1 MGEPIL
7 LLDFLRGFIHIRGIE
22 DISPI
27 TYTWLI
33 MIGLIGLAYL
43 AMRKATIVPN
53 PVQNVIELVMLGLN
67 SLIKDTMGD
76 KGKPFIPLLVAEVF
90 FIFTAN
96 MLGIIPGFYSP
107 TASLNTTAAMAIV
120 VFLLTHVIGIKTHGF
135 KYVKSF
141 MGPVWWLTP
150 LFIPVEIISHLSRPL
165 SLSVRLFGNI
175 KGEDLVFFILLVLV
189 PYLIPLPILLLM
201 ILTSVLQTFV
211 FVLLTMLYISGAME
225 EAH

>member
-1 MGEPIL
+1 MEHPIL
-7 LLDFLRGFIHIRGIE
+7 LLDFFHIPGIGYA
-22 DISPI
+22 PHI

-33 MIGLIGLAYL
+33 MIILIGLSYL
-43 AMRKATIVPN
+43 AMRRATIVPN

-67 SLIKDTMGD
+67 NLIKDTMGD
-76 KGKPFIPLLVAEVF
+76 KGKPFIPLLVAEAF

-96 MLGIIPGFYSP
+96 MMGIIPGFNSP
-107 TASLNTTAAMAIV
+107 TSDLNTTAAMAIV
-120 VFLLTHVIGIKTHGF
+120 VFLLTHIIGVKTHGF
-135 KYVKSF
+135 KYIKSF

-175 KGEDLVFFILLVLV
+175 RGEDLVFFILLVLV

>member
-1 MGEPIL
+1 MGHAP
-7 LLDFLRGFIHIRGIE
+7 H
-22 DISPI
+22 I

-33 MIGLIGLAYL
+33 MIVLIGLSYL
-43 AMRKATIVPN
+43 AMRRADIVPN

-67 SLIKDTMGD
+67 NLIKDTMGE

-96 MLGIIPGFYSP
+96 IIGIIPGFHSP
-107 TASLNTTAAMAIV
+107 TASLNTTAAMAMV
-120 VFLLTHVIGIKTHGF
+120 VFVLTHIIGVKTHGF
-135 KYVKSF
+135 KYIKSF

-175 KGEDLVFFILLVLV
+175 RGEDLVFFILLILV

-211 FVLLTMLYISGAME
+211 FVLLTMLYISGALE

>member
-1 MGEPIL
+1 MEHPIL
-7 LLDFLRGFIHIRGIE
+7 LLDFFHIPGME
-22 DISPI
+22 HSPHV

-33 MIGLIGLAYL
+33 MIFLIGLSYL
-43 AMRKATIVPN
+43 AMRNASIMPN

-67 SLIKDTMGD
+67 NLIKDTMGE
-76 KGKPFIPLLVAEVF
+76 KGKPFIPLLVAEAF

-96 MLGIIPGFYSP
+96 MIGIIPGFHSP
-107 TASLNTTAAMAIV
+107 TADLNTTAAMAIV
-120 VFLLTHVIGIKTHGF
+120 VFILTHIIGIKTHGF

-175 KGEDLVFFILLVLV
+175 RGEDLVFFILLVLV

-201 ILTSVLQTFV
+201 ILTSILQTFV

>member
-1 MGEPIL
+1 MEHPIL
-7 LLDFLRGFIHIRGIE
+7 LLDFFHIPGME
-22 DISPI
+22 HSPHV

-33 MIGLIGLAYL
+33 MIFLIGLSYL
-43 AMRKATIVPN
+43 AMRKASIMPN

-67 SLIKDTMGD
+67 NLIKDTMGD
-76 KGKPFIPLLVAEVF
+76 KGKPFIPLLVAEAF

-96 MLGIIPGFYSP
+96 MIGIIPGFHSP
-107 TASLNTTAAMAIV
+107 TADLNTTAAMAIV
-120 VFLLTHVIGIKTHGF
+120 VFVLTHIIGVRTHGF
-135 KYVKSF
+135 KYIQSF

-175 KGEDLVFFILLVLV
+175 RGEDLVFFILLVLV

-201 ILTSVLQTFV
+201 ILTSILQTFV

>member
-1 MGEPIL
+1 MEEPIL
-7 LLDFLRGFIHIRGIE
+7 LLDFLRGLIHIRGIE
-22 DISPI
+22 DISPL

-33 MIGLIGLAYL
+33 MIVLIGLAYL

-67 SLIKDTMGD
+67 NLIKDTMGE
-76 KGKPFIPLLVAEVF
+76 KGKPFIPLLVAEAF

-96 MLGIIPGFYSP
+96 IIGIIPGFFSP
-107 TASLNTTAAMAIV
+107 TANLNTTAAIAIV
-120 VFLLTHVIGIKTHGF
+120 VFILTHIIGVKTHGF
-135 KYVKSF
+135 KYIKSF
-141 MGPVWWLTP
+141 MGPVWWLMP

-175 KGEDLVFFILLVLV
+175 RGEDLVFFILLVLV

>member
-1 MGEPIL
+1 MEEPIL
-7 LLDFLRGFIHIRGIE
+7 LLDFFHVPGIGYA
-22 DISPI
+22 PHI
-27 TYTWLI
+27 TYTWLV
-33 MIGLIGLAYL
+33 MILLIGLSYL
-43 AMRKATIVPN
+43 AMRRADVVPN

-67 SLIKDTMGD
+67 NLIKDTMGD
-76 KGKPFIPLLVAEVF
+76 KGKPFIPLLVAEAF

-107 TASLNTTAAMAIV
+107 TASLNTTAAIAIV
-120 VFLLTHVIGIKTHGF
+120 VFLLTHIIGVKTHGF
-135 KYVKSF
+135 KYIKSF

>member
-1 MGEPIL
+1 MEHPIL
-7 LLDFLRGFIHIRGIE
+7 LLDLFHIPGME
-22 DISPI
+22 HSPHI

-33 MIGLIGLAYL
+33 MIVLIGISYL

-67 SLIKDTMGD
+67 NLIKDTMGD
-76 KGKPFIPLLVAEVF
+76 KGKPFIPLLVAEAF

-96 MLGIIPGFYSP
+96 MIGIIPGFHSP
-107 TASLNTTAAMAIV
+107 TADLNTTAAIAVV
-120 VFLLTHVIGIKTHGF
+120 VFLLTHIIGVKTHGF
-135 KYVKSF
+135 KYIKSF
-141 MGPVWWLTP
+141 MGPIWWLTP
-150 LFIPVEIISHLSRPL
+150 LFIPIEIISHFSRPL

-175 KGEDLVFFILLVLV
+175 RGEDLVLFILLVLV

-211 FVLLTMLYISGAME
+211 FVLLTMLYISGALE

>member
-1 MGEPIL
+1 MEEPIL
-7 LLDFLRGFIHIRGIE
+7 LLGFLHGLIHIPGIE
-22 DISPI
+22 DVSPI

-33 MIGLIGLAYL
+33 MIVLIGLSYL
-43 AMRKATIVPN
+43 AMRKASIMPN
-53 PVQNVIELVMLGLN
+53 PVQNVVELVMLGLN
-67 SLIKDTMGD
+67 NLIKDTMGE

-96 MLGIIPGFYSP
+96 MIGIIPGFYSP
-107 TASLNTTAAMAIV
+107 TASLNTTAAIAIV
-120 VFLLTHVIGIKTHGF
+120 VFILTHIIGIKTHGF

-141 MGPVWWLTP
+141 MGPVWWLMP

>member
-1 MGEPIL
+1 MEEPIL
-7 LLDFLRGFIHIRGIE
+7 LLSFLQGLIHIRGIE

-33 MIGLIGLAYL
+33 MIGLIALAFL

-67 SLIKDTMGD
+67 NLIKDTMGD

-107 TASLNTTAAMAIV
+107 TASLNTTAAIAIV
-120 VFLLTHVIGIKTHGF
+120 VFILTHIIGIKTHGF

-175 KGEDLVFFILLVLV
+175 KGEDLVLFILLVLV

>member
-1 MGEPIL
+1 MQEPIL
-7 LLDFLRGFIHIRGIE
+7 LLEYLHIPGLE
-22 DISPI
+22 HAPHI

-33 MIGLIGLAYL
+33 MIVLIGLSYL
-43 AMRKATIVPN
+43 AMRRADIVPN

-67 SLIKDTMGD
+67 NLIKDTMGE

-96 MLGIIPGFYSP
+96 IIGIIPGFHSP
-107 TASLNTTAAMAIV
+107 TASLNTTAAMAMV
-120 VFLLTHVIGIKTHGF
+120 VFVLTHIIGVKTHGF
-135 KYVKSF
+135 KYIKSF

-211 FVLLTMLYISGAME
+211 FVLLTMLYISGALE

>member
-1 MGEPIL
+1 MEEPIL
-7 LLDFLRGFIHIRGIE
+7 LLDFLRSLVHIGKIE

-33 MIGLIGLAYL
+33 MIVLIGLSYL
-43 AMRKATIVPN
+43 AMRRATIVPN

-67 SLIKDTMGD
+67 NLIKDTMGD
-76 KGKPFIPLLVAEVF
+76 KGKPFIPLLVAEAF

-96 MLGIIPGFYSP
+96 MIGIIPGFYSP
-107 TASLNTTAAMAIV
+107 TANLNTTAAMAIV
-120 VFLLTHVIGIKTHGF
+120 VFILTHIIGVRTHGF

-175 KGEDLVFFILLVLV
+175 RGEDLVFFILLVLV